1 MTTAYF
7 CLHEQIHQKF
17 QFSRIM
23 SLKVTNLSKRYDD
36 NWVLRNV
43 SLDIEE
49 CEVFGIFG
57 ATGAGKSTLIR
68 LISGSENCDG
78 GTIQFDSSDI
88 TTLSCD
94 ERNFHFPKLTNDSFW
109 KSLFNTEKKS
119 QLADGEGQV
128 LALEDALQKADSI
141 LLLDDSFCYM
151 DRLLRLEN
159 YEKLHRTVDEK
170 KLIVVIAGNDFNE
183 MMKLCE
189 RIAVL
194 HEGEIKQIGTPRE
207 IYESPNSVAVAR
219 ITGRNNL
226 IEARRLTSS
235 EAELPEFQTV
245 IGEHGLFTKR
255 IEKKIEKIEKNLPAA
270 LNEKVTLAIRPE
282 HISISFGAS
291 FPEDNLLKAQI
302 IDIKFHGATTL
313 IRLDSNG
320 LILEALVLRLV
331 GLNIGDECMVG
342 LPPDRILVLTN

>member
-1 MTTAYF
+1 
-7 CLHEQIHQKF
+7 
-17 QFSRIM
+17 M

-43 SLDIEE
+43 SFEVE
-49 CEVFGIFG
+49 KCEVFGIFG

-68 LISGSENCDG
+68 LISGSEQPDGGG
-78 GTIQFDSSDI
+78 GTIHYNSSDV
-88 TTLSCD
+88 TTLSCPD
-94 ERNFHFPKLTNDSFW
+94 RNFYFPRLTNDTFW
-109 KSLFNTEKKS
+109 ENLFNTKNKS

-128 LALEDALQKADSI
+128 LALEEALQNAESV

-159 YEKLHRTVDEK
+159 YDKLHRTVDEK
-170 KLIVVIAGNDFNE
+170 KLIVVIASNDFNE
-183 MMKLCE
+183 VMRLCE

-207 IYESPNSVAVAR
+207 IYESPNSIAVAR

-226 IEARRLTSS
+226 IEAERLSSS
-235 EAELPEFQTV
+235 EAELPEFQTLT
-245 IGEHGLFTKR
+245 GNHKLFTRRVGKTCS
-255 IEKKIEKIEKNLPAA
+255 ENL
-270 LNEKVTLAIRPE
+270 NQNVTLAIRPE

-291 FPEDNLLKAQI
+291 FPEDNLLKAEI

-313 IRLDSNG
+313 IRLNSNG

-331 GLNIGDECMVG
+331 GLNVGDECMVG
-342 LPPDRILVLTN
+342 LPPDRILVLQN

>member
-1 MTTAYF
+1 
-7 CLHEQIHQKF
+7 
-17 QFSRIM
+17 M

-36 NWVLRNV
+36 NWVLRNISFEV
-43 SLDIEE
+43 ER

-68 LISGSENCDG
+68 LLSGSENCDG
-78 GTIQFDSSDI
+78 GAIHFDSNEV

-94 ERNFHFPKLTNDSFW
+94 ERNFHFPKLTNDNFW
-109 KSLFNTEKKS
+109 KNLFNTEHKS

-128 LALEDALQKADSI
+128 LALEESLQKADSV

-170 KLIVVIAGNDFNE
+170 RLIVIIASNGFDE
-183 MMKLCE
+183 VLKLCE
-189 RIAVL
+189 RIALL

-219 ITGRNNL
+219 LTGRNNL
-226 IEARRLTSS
+226 IAARRLTAS
-235 EAELPEFQTV
+235 EAELPEFETV
-245 IGEHGLFTKR
+245 VGEHHVFTRR
-255 IEKKIEKIEKNLPAA
+255 IGKNA
-270 LNEKVTLAIRPE
+270 LDAQTENVTLAIRPE

-302 IDIKFHGATTL
+302 TDIKFHGATTL

-320 LILEALVLRLV
+320 LILEAMVLRLV
-331 GLNIGDECMVG
+331 GLNVGDECMVG
-342 LPPDRILVLTN
+342 LPPDRILVLAD